1 MLDLYQRIA
10 KIAQKSFDDLA
21 THIDFLGGTA
31 ANPDK
36 VRILIIDGSFL
47 DIWLSEEG
55 DYSFHWERRRQTGE
69 IFRWDNAPHHPQIK
83 TFPDHF
89 HKYNEKNVV
98 SSKLSSNYDLAVQEV
113 FEFIRKYIEKKSD
126 TNLPEE

>member
-10 KIAQKSFDDLA
+10 DIAKKSFNDLVTRA
-21 THIDFLGGTA
+21 DFLGGTA

-36 VRILIIDGSFL
+36 VRISIIDGSFL

-55 DYSFHWERRRQTGE
+55 DYSYHWERRRQSGE

-83 TFPDHF
+83 TYPDHF
-89 HKYNEKNVV
+89 HKYNEQNVI
-98 SSKLSSNYDLAVQEV
+98 SSKLSSNCDVATRKVL
-113 FEFIRKYIEKKSD
+113 EFIRKYIRKTSD
-126 TNLPEE
+126 ANLA